1 MSYRQKVDI
10 KKLKR
15 GGNEAEQTRPDPR
28 STRPAD
34 PRQTRSGAPW
44 QTIHGDP
51 HRATADPQSDNA
63 GRTADQ
69 TADPPIL

>member
-1 MSYRQKVDI
+1 MSYRQKVED

-15 GGNEAEQTRPDPR
+15 GGNEAEQARPDPR
-28 STRPAD
+28 STRPAA

-51 HRATADPQSDNA
+51 PRQTADPQSDNA

-69 TADPPIL
+69 TDPPTL